1 MRPEACLVNDRGRQK
16 GFRAALGIAAGNT
29 RALSRPLTATS
40 ARATV
45 LKKAMSAKFRLK
57 RSQAM
62 RVSTKNLRHIQLT
75 LPLPPGESDR
85 LAVWAKRAA
94 GEVLKQLPAGYQP
107 LAGSIRLQVRA
118 GIVDQQRDV
127 ARVTLPILALL
138 TDEHV
143 INGVI
148 TDVDCKWDRII
159 ESGYVR
165 LEISQTTSPIS
176 RVPAAAR
183 RRAGEASLAR
193 RAAELASTAA

>member
-1 MRPEACLVNDRGRQK
+1 MLGCERVIANQKKGDTLQRSLVGCDAR
-16 GFRAALGIAAGNT
+16 RAVVLPDP
-29 RALSRPLTATS
+29 PLQS
-40 ARATV
+40 SS
-45 LKKAMSAKFRLK
+45 KKPVQPKHFCIN
-57 RSQAM
+57 RSQLM
-62 RVSTKNLRHIQLT
+62 RVSTQHLRHIQLT

-107 LAGSIRLQVRA
+107 LAGCIRLQVRA

-127 ARVTLPILALL
+127 ARATVPLLALL
-138 TDEHV
+138 IDEHV

-148 TDVDCKWDRII
+148 TDADCKWDRII

-165 LEISQTTSPIS
+165 LEIRQTTSPIS